1 MGTRVGHWKTVNAQV
16 RLLSLATVTA
26 AVLLGVGF
34 RDAKASALKVRV
46 AAVSFVPTKFDLHGN
61 ADRLEQAFRGAKVG
75 GAKIAV
81 APEGAL
87 DGYVV
92 NEIIAGEFPAEKM
105 RDVAIT
111 LEDPVIERFQRL
123 AVELEMSLVFGL
135 AERIGDDV
143 YNCAIFI
150 DHEGVIRGKYH
161 KMQFA
166 EGYDPAWWYNRL
178 GQGSR
183 AFDTPF
189 GRAGIL
195 ICNDRWN
202 PSLARIPVL
211 DGARFL
217 LIPAMGS
224 RSKKQ
229 DEAVLS
235 RGKENGV
242 PVVEA
247 NVGVT
252 LIVNDGSIV
261 AVDRE
266 EEGITFADISI
277 PPPVASQEQER
288 DRVEKEFLQWR
299 QQEMNVRLEKTLEKV
314 RKKSARESES

>member
-1 MGTRVGHWKTVNAQV
+1 MTNGHIA
-16 RLLSLATVTA
+16 LLTLAVVSA
-26 AVLLGVGF
+26 AFVLGIGS
-34 RDAKASALKVRV
+34 RDAEASAIKVRV
-46 AAVSFVPTKFDLHGN
+46 AAVSFVPTKFDLDGN
-61 ADRLEQAFRGAKVG
+61 ADRLEQAFRQAKQG
-75 GAKIAV
+75 GAQIAV

-92 NEIIAGEFPAEKM
+92 NEIIAGKFPAEKM
-105 RDVAIT
+105 RDVAIP
-111 LEDPVIERFQRL
+111 LDHSVIQRFQRL
-123 AVELEMSLVFGL
+123 AIELEMSLVFGL
-135 AERIGDDV
+135 AERIEDDV

-166 EGYDPAWWYNRL
+166 EGYDSTWWYNRL
-178 GQGSR
+178 GSGSR

-217 LIPAMGS
+217 LIPSMGS
-224 RSKKQ
+224 RSLKQ

-242 PVVEA
+242 PIVEA

-252 LIVNDGSIV
+252 LIVDGGTIV
-261 AVDRE
+261 AVDRQ
-266 EEGITFADISI
+266 EEGITFADITI
-277 PPPVASQEQER
+277 PPPVASQDQER

-299 QQEMNVRLEKTLEKV
+299 EQEMKVRLQKTLEKL
-314 RKKSARESES
+314 RKEPAAKTDS